1 MPDNTIAIEKIKKY
15 LLDNNLKQVD
25 LAVTYG
31 KEPQDVANILA
42 GRKKRP
48 SIKSLCFKSYFRFKN
63 QIERHQ
69 MNQIINITVNDNHE
83 PVVSGRDLHKVLEIK
98 TAYKDWFPRMAE
110 YGFEEGQDFSSF
122 LSKSTGGR
130 PSQDHVLKLDMA
142 KEIAMLQRNEKSK
155 QVRKYFIQV
164 EKDFNSPEKIM
175 ARALLMADKKV
186 HKLEAQIEA
195 DRPKVLFADAV
206 SASKSSCLIGELA
219 KILKQNGINI
229 GQNKLFQWLRAN
241 GYLISRRGESWNQP
255 TQKSMQLG
263 LFELKKNSHQSL

>member
-1 MPDNTIAIEKIKKY
+1 MYKT
-15 LLDNNLKQVD
+15 
-25 LAVTYG
+25 
-31 KEPQDVANILA
+31 
-42 GRKKRP
+42 RKDA
-48 SIKSLCFKSYFRFKN
+48 
-63 QIERHQ
+63 
-69 MNQIINITVNDNHE
+69 MNELINITVNDNHE

-130 PSQDHVLKLDMA
+130 PSQDHILKLDMA

-155 QVRKYFIQV
+155 EVRKYFIQV

-206 SASKSSCLIGELA
+206 EASETSILIGDFA
-219 KILKQNGINI
+219 KILRQNGYNI
-229 GQNKLFQWLRAN
+229 GQNRLFAWLRENGFLIRKNGESYNMPTQRSMDMKLFEVKERTHQEPN
-241 GYLISRRGESWNQP
+241 GSIRISKTTKMTGKGQQYFINKFLNQEYLP
-255 TQKSMQLG
+255 V
-263 LFELKKNSHQSL
+263 

>member
-1 MPDNTIAIEKIKKY
+1 
-15 LLDNNLKQVD
+15 
-25 LAVTYG
+25 
-31 KEPQDVANILA
+31 
-42 GRKKRP
+42 
-48 SIKSLCFKSYFRFKN
+48 
-63 QIERHQ
+63 

-206 SASKSSCLIGELA
+206 SASHTSILVGELA
-219 KILKQNGINI
+219 KLLKQNGVNI
-229 GQNKLFQWLRAN
+229 GATRLFTWLRKHS
-241 GYLISRRGESWNQP
+241 YLIKRNGRDWNMP
-255 TQKSMQLG
+255 TQKSVELG
-263 LFELKKNSHQSL
+263 LIRVKETSITHSDGHITVSKTPLVTGKGQQYFINKFLNQEYLPV

>member
-1 MPDNTIAIEKIKKY
+1 
-15 LLDNNLKQVD
+15 
-25 LAVTYG
+25 
-31 KEPQDVANILA
+31 
-42 GRKKRP
+42 
-48 SIKSLCFKSYFRFKN
+48 
-63 QIERHQ
+63 

-175 ARALLMADKKV
+175 ARALLMADKKL

-206 SASKSSCLIGELA
+206 SASHTSILVGELA
-219 KILKQNGINI
+219 KLLKQNGVNI
-229 GQNKLFQWLRAN
+229 GATRLFTWLRKH
-241 GYLISRRGESWNQP
+241 GYLIKRNGRDWNMP
-255 TQKSMQLG
+255 TQKSVELG
-263 LFELKKNSHQSL
+263 LIRVKETSITHSDGHITVSKTPLVTGKGQQYFINKFLNQEYLPV

>member
-1 MPDNTIAIEKIKKY
+1 
-15 LLDNNLKQVD
+15 
-25 LAVTYG
+25 
-31 KEPQDVANILA
+31 
-42 GRKKRP
+42 
-48 SIKSLCFKSYFRFKN
+48 
-63 QIERHQ
+63 

-130 PSQDHVLKLDMA
+130 PSEDHVLKLDMA

-206 SASKSSCLIGELA
+206 SASHTSILVGELA
-219 KILKQNGINI
+219 KLLKQNGVNI
-229 GQNKLFQWLRAN
+229 GATRLFTWLRKH
-241 GYLISRRGESWNQP
+241 GYLIKRNGRDWNMP
-255 TQKSMQLG
+255 TQKSVELG
-263 LFELKKNSHQSL
+263 LIRVKETSITHSDGHITVRKTPLVTGKGQQYFINKFLNQEYLPV

>member
-1 MPDNTIAIEKIKKY
+1 
-15 LLDNNLKQVD
+15 
-25 LAVTYG
+25 
-31 KEPQDVANILA
+31 
-42 GRKKRP
+42 
-48 SIKSLCFKSYFRFKN
+48 
-63 QIERHQ
+63 

-206 SASKSSCLIGELA
+206 SASHTSILVGELA
-219 KILKQNGINI
+219 KLLKQNGVNI
-229 GQNKLFQWLRAN
+229 GATRLFTWLRKH
-241 GYLISRRGESWNQP
+241 GYLIKRNGRDWNMP
-255 TQKSMQLG
+255 TQKSVELG
-263 LFELKKNSHQSL
+263 LIRVKETSITHSDGHITVSKTPLVTGKGQQNFINKFLNQEYLPV